1 MFVLRR
7 SQFLLRHSEFLHGKR

>member
-7 SQFLLRHSEFLHGKR
+7 SQFLLRHSGFLHGKR